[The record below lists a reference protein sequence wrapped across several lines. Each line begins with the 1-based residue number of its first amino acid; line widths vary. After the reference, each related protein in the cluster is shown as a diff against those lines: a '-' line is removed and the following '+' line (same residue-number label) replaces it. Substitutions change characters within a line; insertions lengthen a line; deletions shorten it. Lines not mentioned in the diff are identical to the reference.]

1 MAKVALGHG
10 GNTTDEGSMSGESTP
25 EDMSPV
31 SPDNRSMNL
40 FQYIP
45 LWWAAVIVVQSLA
58 IAYFA
63 VYPQG
68 ELNLL
73 QVVVA
78 SIIAT
83 LILGLLFFLN
93 GFPGFEEGV
102 PFAVQT
108 RSAFGIRGAT
118 IPNYL
123 RAVPA
128 IAYLGIGNWIGALA
142 INTITTTLWG
152 FGDLRIYFV
161 LFAVLNIV
169 LAWSGI
175 ESIAWF
181 DALSAIVIVV
191 LLSYTAY
198 VILTTQSIPTAPI
211 TYEGTWGLPFF
222 GFIAA
227 VGGQLITAAVNIS
240 DIARHLDTKRGS
252 LNLALGNILGLVPA
266 YLFML
271 LVGLLFSITTGIS
284 SPVRAIMAVAPTP
297 LLGAAM
303 LLFAILAQI
312 STNLVNNLLPP
323 THVFQ
328 DSLGVSWKQGLILT
342 SALSF
347 LTFPWILF
355 SSAVFSTFIQFYSA
369 FLGPIIGVLLADYW
383 ITRERD
389 TDIESLYDRS
399 DTSKFWFVKGYSA
412 SGVVSMLIG
421 VAVSLPILDLSWIIG
436 LPTAFVA
443 YVALS
448 KVEVNEYATNFMSE
462 GRTKAPEG
470 D

>member
-1 MAKVALGHG
+1 
-10 GNTTDEGSMSGESTP
+10 MSGESTP

-31 SPDNRSMNL
+31 SPDNRSMKL

-45 LWWAAVIVVQSLA
+45 LWWAAVIVVQSMAVAFFA
-58 IAYFA
+58 IH
-63 VYPQG
+63 PQG

-73 QVVVA
+73 QVIVA
-78 SIIAT
+78 SLIGT

-93 GFPGFEEGV
+93 GFPGFEEGI

-108 RSAFGIRGAT
+108 RSAFGIRGAV

-123 RAVPA
+123 RAIPA
-128 IAYLGIGNWIGALA
+128 IVYLGIGNWIGALA

-152 FGDLRIYFV
+152 FGSLRVYFV
-161 LFAVLNIV
+161 LFALLNLA

-181 DALSAIVIVV
+181 DSLSAIIIVA

-198 VILTTQSIPTAPI
+198 VILTTQTIPSDPI
-211 TYEGTWGLPFF
+211 TYGGSWGLPFV

-227 VGGQLITAAVNIS
+227 VGGQLITAALNIS

-271 LVGLLFSITTGIS
+271 LVGLLFSVTTGITN
-284 SPVRAIMAVAPTP
+284 PVRAIMAVAPNP
-297 LLGAAM
+297 LLGSAM

-342 SALSF
+342 SILSF
-347 LTFPWILF
+347 LSFPWSLF
-355 SSAVFSTFIQFYSA
+355 SSALFSTFIQFYSA
-369 FLGPIIGVLLADYW
+369 FLGPIVGILLADYW
-383 ITRERD
+383 VTRGRD
-389 TDIESLYDRS
+389 TNIESLYERS
-399 DTSKFWFVKGYSA
+399 DASKFWFVKGFSA
-412 SGVVSMLIG
+412 SGIVSMLVG
-421 VAVSLPILDLSWIIG
+421 VAVSLPILDLSWVIG
-436 LPTAFVA
+436 LPTAFLV
-443 YVALS
+443 YVVLS
-448 KVEVNEYATNFMSE
+448 KVELNEYAANSLSPD
-462 GRTKAPEG
+462 RTQAPGG